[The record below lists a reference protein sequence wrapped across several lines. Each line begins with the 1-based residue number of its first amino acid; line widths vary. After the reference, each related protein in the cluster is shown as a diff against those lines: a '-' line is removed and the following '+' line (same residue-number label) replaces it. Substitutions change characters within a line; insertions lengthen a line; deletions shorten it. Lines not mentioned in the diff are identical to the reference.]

1 MKKQNKW
8 FASAAAATIVA
19 SAVVP
24 AANAATF
31 VDIDGSSHKEA
42 ILALAE
48 AKIVSGYPGGLFKPN
63 AIVTRGNVTKFLGK
77 WLIAEEFT
85 IPTDYTS
92 KARFTDLPTSAK
104 DQELLQYAALVK
116 DAEVFKGSNNQL
128 QYTNNIS
135 REQMAVVLVRAI
147 KQVYGIDLISLYK
160 EANFQTAVKDI
171 SNLPAE
177 KKEAII
183 ALDFAKITT
192 VTTFNPKNSLTRG
205 QFASFL
211 NRTIV
216 NVKDFTEQPAPQP
229 QPEKELTVKNVLV
242 TDNTTL
248 TVTLSDDTTHTVTL
262 SKPLEKNIETKVDF
276 TINKKQYSAT
286 VTYVVAETGV
296 KVQDLITEG
305 VVTLKPNPVTQ
316 QLSLVVDSTKLTG
329 QLEGKGANEII
340 LVVDNQLNE
349 FTENIFKTSL
359 YEVLN
364 TKYSQTQLTNAI
376 IKLK

>member
-1 MKKQNKW
+1 MKNRNKW
-8 FASAAAATIVA
+8 FASVAATTIVA

-24 AANAATF
+24 AASAASF
-31 VDIDGSSHKEA
+31 VDIEGNSHKEA

-63 AIVTRGNVTKFLGK
+63 AVVTRGNVTKFLGK
-77 WLIAEEFT
+77 WLIAEGFA
-85 IPTDYTS
+85 IPADYTS
-92 KARFTDLPTSAK
+92 KARFADLPTSAK
-104 DQELLQYAALVK
+104 DQELLQFAALVK

-128 QYTNNIS
+128 QYNNNIS

-160 EANFQTAVKDI
+160 EVNFKTSVTDI
-171 SNLPAE
+171 SNLPTE
-177 KKEAII
+177 KREAII

-216 NVKDFTEQPAPQP
+216 NITGQPK
-229 QPEKELTVKNVLV
+229 PEPGKELAIKKVIV

-248 TVTLSDDTTHTVTL
+248 KVTLSDNTTHTVIL
-262 SKPLEKNIETKVDF
+262 SDPLEKNIETKVDF
-276 TINKKQYSAT
+276 TINEKHFSTT
-286 VTYVVAETGV
+286 VTYVKTESDAAVSV
-296 KVQDLITEG
+296 KELITDG
-305 VVTLKPNPVTQ
+305 VVSLKSNPVTK
-316 QLSLVVDSTKLTG
+316 QLSIIIESSKLTG
-329 QLEGKGANEII
+329 DLAGKEATDLV
-340 LVVDNQLNE
+340 LVVDNQNFA
-349 FTENIFKTSL
+349 FTVNLFNTSY

-364 TKYSQTQLTNAI
+364 TNFTESQLTNSVI
-376 IKLK
+376 RIK